1 MNPASLTNISAQSN
15 SASNSLSVAPAG
27 ASATTSR
34 NLQPSSNPAIGGAGA
49 ASSAAVPAAAEQPK
63 KSTLGAIHMATPKV
77 APHRN
82 TQNGGEADAGIAL
95 TNEEPEPN
103 TEALNPGLVSR
114 NKQPSAPMS
123 PLPVGGDGKR
133 AKLIS
138 SVPPGEHTLTKNQQV
153 TSNV

>member
-1 MNPASLTNISAQSN
+1 MNPASITNISAQSS
-15 SASNSLSVAPAG
+15 SAENSLSVAAAG

-82 TQNGGEADAGIAL
+82 TQNGGEADAGIPL
-95 TNEEPEPN
+95 TNEEPQPN
-103 TEALNPGLVSR
+103 TEALNAGPVGG
-114 NKQPSAPMS
+114 NKQPSAPPAS
-123 PLPVGGDGKR
+123 LPLGGGCRPRKT
-133 AKLIS
+133 LFFL
-138 SVPPGEHTLTKNQQV
+138 PPPHTTLPTKHHI
-153 TSNV
+153 

>member
-1 MNPASLTNISAQSN
+1 MNPASITNISAQSS
-15 SASNSLSVAPAG
+15 SAENSLSVAAAG

-103 TEALNPGLVSR
+103 TEAPNAGLVGGH
-114 NKQPSAPMS
+114 KQPSAPAA
-123 PLPVGGDGKR
+123 PLPLGGGIKQGR
-133 AKLIS
+133 LTS
-138 SVPPGEHTLTKNQQV
+138 SLPPR
-153 TSNV
+153 